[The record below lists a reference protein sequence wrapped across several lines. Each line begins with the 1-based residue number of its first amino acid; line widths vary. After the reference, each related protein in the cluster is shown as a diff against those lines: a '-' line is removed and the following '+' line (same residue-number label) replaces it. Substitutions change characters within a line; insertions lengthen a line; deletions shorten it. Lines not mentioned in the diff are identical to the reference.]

1 MHNTEKVVLVSI
13 ATRAAATHTAA
24 EVLGTHL
31 KAMVVEFKLIVDS
44 DAVPSGKA
52 KAAKGTYDTL
62 NTAYSKVGTGAG
74 DAASWA
80 KAEKLAIADSEAKI
94 TAYWTAYTNK
104 V

>member
-31 KAMVVEFKLIVDS
+31 KAMVVEFKLIVEY
-44 DAVPSGKA
+44 PMNKTW
-52 KAAKGTYDTL
+52 AAKGTYDAL